1 MANCRKLSIF
11 IVDIFIT
18 LEAIIFITL
27 GAIMIP
33 AHVLNIVKQYN
44 NATGGVALVYPNKG
58 GIALVYPN
66 KGLISLKK
74 CRPIKWQDAVKKMES
89 TINSNQY
96 DTAVRGMGYRDTGN
110 HLGAMA
116 SCENY
121 LFCACDLE

>member
-1 MANCRKLSIF
+1 MTNCDLLSIF

-33 AHVLNIVKQYN
+33 AHILNIVKQYN
-44 NATGGVALVYPNKG
+44 NATG

-89 TINSNQY
+89 TINPHQY
-96 DTAVRGMGYRDTGN
+96 DTAVRGMGYQ
-110 HLGAMA
+110 
-116 SCENY
+116 
-121 LFCACDLE
+121 

>member
-1 MANCRKLSIF
+1 MTNCDLLSIF

-33 AHVLNIVKQYN
+33 DRVLNIVKRYN
-44 NATGGVALVYPNKG
+44 STTGGIALVYPNKG

-89 TINSNQY
+89 TINSHQY
-96 DTAVRGMGYRDTGN
+96 DTSVRGMGHRDTGN
-110 HLGAMA
+110 HMGAMA

-121 LFCACDLE
+121 LFCACDIE